1 MKNLFIPLMFILLLV
16 QCPITLAEK
25 TSIEIIE
32 LHSRTSSE
40 IIPVLKPLMDNNT
53 AITGTGYQ
61 LIIRATPP
69 KMAEIKKLL
78 NKLDKSPRS
87 LIISV
92 KHGSNINLER
102 LHANISGQ
110 VKTSNEATIVTS
122 DKVESVDG
130 RTRVKI
136 KITKTAARDNEA
148 DTYQIR
154 VLEGNIAHIQTGKAI
169 PLPERTVINNG
180 NNVVTQ
186 DSIRYRDV
194 TSGFYALPRVR
205 GKMVTVDISPQKES
219 LSKHGGGVINA
230 QSMHTSVRGELGKWI
245 EIGSVNKESSQESS
259 GIIYKTRQR
268 NENNYQIFIKI
279 EEVQP

>member
-1 MKNLFIPLMFILLLV
+1 MKNLFIPLIFILLLV

-61 LIIRATPP
+61 LIIRATPS

-92 KHGSNINLER
+92 KHGSNINLEE
-102 LHANISGQ
+102 LNANISGQ
-110 VKTSNEATIVTS
+110 VKISDEATIAA
-122 DKVESVDG
+122 DEKIESVDG
-130 RTRVKI
+130 RTRIRI
-136 KITKTAARDNEA
+136 KINQTAARDNEA
-148 DTYQIR
+148 DTYQVR
-154 VLEGNIAHIQTGKAI
+154 VLEGNVAHIQTGKAI
-169 PLPERTVINNG
+169 PLPERTVISNG
-180 NNVVTQ
+180 NNIVTQ

-205 GKMVTVDISPQKES
+205 GKMVTVDISPKKES
-219 LSKHGGGVINA
+219 LSKTGGGVINTQA
-230 QSMHTSVRGELGKWI
+230 MHTSVRGELGKWI
-245 EIGSVNKESSQESS
+245 EIGGVNEESSQESS
-259 GIIYKTRQR
+259 SIIYKTRQR
-268 NENNYQIFIKI
+268 NENNYRIFMKV
-279 EEVQP
+279 EETQP